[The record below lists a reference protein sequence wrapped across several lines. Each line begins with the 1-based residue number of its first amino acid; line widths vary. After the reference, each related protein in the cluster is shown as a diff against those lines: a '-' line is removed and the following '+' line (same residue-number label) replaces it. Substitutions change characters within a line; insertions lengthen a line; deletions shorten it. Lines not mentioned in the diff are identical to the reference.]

1 MMFIVPLLLFTL
13 LLDVISFFVTLVIA
27 RSWYQLSH
35 PPKDKDEWYVRADRI
50 DRPL

>member
-27 RSWYQLSH
+27 MSWYQLSH
-35 PPKDKDEWYVRADRI
+35 PPKDKDEWYVRANGI

>member
-1 MMFIVPLLLFTL
+1 MMFVVPLLLLTL
-13 LLDVISFFVTLVIA
+13 LLVVMSFFVTLVIA

-35 PPKDKDEWYVRADRI
+35 PTKDKDEWYVRANGI